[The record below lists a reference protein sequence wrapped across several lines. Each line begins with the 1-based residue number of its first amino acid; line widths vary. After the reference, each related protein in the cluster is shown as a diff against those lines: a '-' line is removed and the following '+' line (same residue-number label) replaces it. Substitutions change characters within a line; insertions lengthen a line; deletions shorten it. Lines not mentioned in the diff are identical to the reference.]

1 MSTGTIIAL
10 VAAIVVIAAAVAAV
24 LLKGG
29 SAGPGVKRRF
39 GPEYER
45 TLALHDGD
53 ARAARRELAGR
64 VKRYRDMERTSLDDD
79 ARQRY
84 AGRWTAIQGQFVD
97 DPGAALA
104 EAETVVGE
112 LAVECGYPPA
122 DSPEHLDAL
131 SVHHPYHVQGYRDA
145 HTAATDAS
153 LDTEGRRTA
162 LVAARGLFEQLLGA
176 AAVPAERAGGAD
188 EADKAYEADEVTD
201 GSEKAPLGK
210 RFSALTARDR
220 TTTGTGMER

>member
-10 VAAIVVIAAAVAAV
+10 AVAVVVIAAAIAAV
-24 LLKGG
+24 LLQSGG
-29 SAGPGVKRRF
+29 TGPGMKRRF

-45 TLALHDGD
+45 TLAVHDGD

-64 VKRYRDMERTSLDDD
+64 VKRYRGMERATLDDD
-79 ARQRY
+79 TRQRY

-104 EAETVVGE
+104 EAEAVVSE
-112 LAVECGYPPA
+112 LAVECGYPAA
-122 DSPEHLDAL
+122 DSPEHVEAL

-145 HTAATDAS
+145 HAAATDAS

-162 LVAARGLFEQLLGA
+162 LVAARGLFEQLLA
-176 AAVPAERAGGAD
+176 AAAPAEHAGGVKDAEGSAESSAEDAD
-188 EADKAYEADEVTD
+188 GYA
-201 GSEKAPLGK
+201 KAPLGK
-210 RFSALTARDR
+210 RFAALTERGR
-220 TTTGTGMER
+220 TTTGAER